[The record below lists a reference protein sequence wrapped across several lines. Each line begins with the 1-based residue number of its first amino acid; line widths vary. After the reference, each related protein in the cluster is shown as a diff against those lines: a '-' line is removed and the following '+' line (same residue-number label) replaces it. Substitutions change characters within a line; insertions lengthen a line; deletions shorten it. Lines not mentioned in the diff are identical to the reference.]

1 MYYSKLHLSYH
12 ILPLA
17 KLVYNFESYKNVDTI
32 EDIRYGQLNGE
43 QNASQLALC
52 FQSKLS
58 FKK

>member
-1 MYYSKLHLSYH
+1 MYHSKLHLSYH

-17 KLVYNFESYKNVDTI
+17 KLVYDFESCRNLDA
-32 EDIRYGQLNGE
+32 IRYGQLNRE
-43 QNASQLALC
+43 QNASQLSPC